1 VSKISDALDKADRE
15 RRAREEAGAPEPQRP
30 ELGPPLSRN
39 VPEAFWRELGMMR
52 NLIESHLPSKR
63 SRSLMFTSAGDGEGV
78 SSVTANFARVLA
90 DDTSMN
96 VLVVDANPERPA
108 QHEFFGIDNTRGFVE
123 LARGDLKS
131 DEAVRVTVRKNLCVV
146 PTGAATGGMI
156 QLVGTERVPGM
167 LAALQA
173 RFNYLLFDAPPVL
186 SHPETAVLGSHVD
199 GVLLVVRALNT
210 RREAAARARDALAK
224 SGCNV
229 IGVVLNRYKYSIP
242 EFIYRRV

>member
-15 RRAREEAGAPEPQRP
+15 RRSQEGAGVPESQRA
-30 ELGPPLSRN
+30 ELGPPPSRN
-39 VPEAFWRELGMMR
+39 VPDAVWRELGMMR

-63 SRSLMFTSAGDGEGV
+63 SRSLLVTSAAAGEGV
-78 SSVTANFARVLA
+78 SSVTANFARILA
-90 DDTSMN
+90 DDPSIN
-96 VLVVDANPERPA
+96 VLVVDANPGTPA
-108 QHEFFGIDNTRGFVE
+108 QHELLGVDNASGFVE

-131 DEAVRVTVRKNLCVV
+131 DEAVRVTARKNLCVI
-146 PTGAATGGMI
+146 PSGAPTGGML

-173 RFNYLLFDAPPVL
+173 RFHYLLFDAPPVL
-186 SHPETAVLGSHVD
+186 SYPETAILGSHVD

-210 RREAAARARDALAK
+210 RREAAARARDALSR